1 KEEVFSLKAFA
12 GADEKYRL
20 PVEVINEYA
29 WHNLFARQLFITP
42 TEEEYEEHDPEF
54 TILSAPTCKA
64 DPSVD
69 GTASETFVVI
79 SLTERIILIGCTE
92 SACSIKQ

>member
-1 KEEVFSLKAFA
+1 TEHLSNKEEVFSLKAFA
-12 GADEKYRL
+12 EADEKYRL

-42 TEEEYEEHDPEF
+42 TEEEYEEHDPVF
-54 TILSAPTCKA
+54 TILSAPTCIV

-69 GTASETFVVI
+69 GTGSESFVVI
-79 SLTERIILIGCTE
+79 SFNDRIILIGFT
-92 SACSIKQ
+92 AY